1 MVAPMPITSCS
12 FDHLHIVCLD
22 LEAMIDFWTEA
33 LGGKLVARRPFDTAA
48 GAVIDLD
55 EVAIYLRLP
64 KAEERLDPS
73 PQNTFGYHHVGLITD
88 NFSVAVSRL
97 IDYGCQVLSGNVA
110 GTTVFLR
117 GPEGIVI
124 ELKKRT

>member
-1 MVAPMPITSCS
+1 MPKPSFS

-22 LEAMIDFWTEA
+22 LETMVDFWTTA
-33 LGGKLVARRPFDTAA
+33 LGCKLVERRPFDTAA
-48 GAVIDLD
+48 GAVI
-55 EVAIYLRLP
+55 EIGGVALYLRLP
-64 KAEERLDPS
+64 KAEERLDPP

-88 NFSVAVSRL
+88 NFTVAVSRL

-110 GTTVFLR
+110 GTTMFLR